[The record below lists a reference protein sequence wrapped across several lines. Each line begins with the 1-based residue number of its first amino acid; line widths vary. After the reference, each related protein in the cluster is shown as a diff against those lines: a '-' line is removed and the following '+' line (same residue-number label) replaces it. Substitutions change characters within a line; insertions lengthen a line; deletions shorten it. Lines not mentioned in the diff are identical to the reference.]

1 MKKEEKVVAEPIAEV
16 EAVAAVHP
24 LQKSY
29 MFVSKKHVDYENLDA
44 FEAIS
49 LSLVMIL
56 AVTAGTV
63 LSMNILT

>member
-1 MKKEEKVVAEPIAEV
+1 MKKQAEIAQEVVAVEEV
-16 EAVAAVHP
+16 KVHP

-44 FEAIS
+44 FEAVS

-56 AVTAGTV
+56 AVTAGTI
-63 LSMNILT
+63 LSMNVLT